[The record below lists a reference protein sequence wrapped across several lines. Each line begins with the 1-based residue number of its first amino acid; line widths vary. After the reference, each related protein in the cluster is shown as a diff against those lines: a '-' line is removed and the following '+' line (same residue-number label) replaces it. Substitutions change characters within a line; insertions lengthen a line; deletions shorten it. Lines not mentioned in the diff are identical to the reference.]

1 MPIELFTGL
10 PGNGKTAFMVEKLI
24 SESKKAER
32 PIIAAGI
39 DGLAPGL
46 AMILEDPKR
55 WNDIDPD
62 GFAACDCNASP
73 ELHAHKVPN
82 GSLIFIDE
90 AWKWFGHLHDAARQ
104 ATPKHVLD
112 LAEHRHR
119 GIDFV
124 WTTQAPNQIYPH
136 ARGLI
141 ARHTHVVRR
150 FGTRFVDLFSWEEL
164 NEDVKS
170 PAKREN
176 AMRAT
181 RALPNQV
188 FDQYKSATQH
198 TIKARLPLKLFVL
211 PVAVVLAVG
220 AGWYAYNKLKPA
232 ALTERMSGQGQSSP
246 QGEGGPDSQS
256 PASKRTSYATVDDYL
271 RAHTPRIHAMPWTAP
286 VYDGRDV
293 TSDPQ
298 LICVKSGAGL
308 DGNGDHKPAGCTC
321 LTEQGTAY
329 AMSRRDCEHNATK
342 GPVYNPYKERSQER
356 RGDEREDVAGAG
368 RGPAV
373 DGPARAAPAVQGI
386 NGDDLLQTRYGQF
399 RGTTPPADPAFG
411 G

>member
-10 PGNGKTAFMVEKLI
+10 PGNGKTAFMVERLI
-24 SESKKAER
+24 AESKKGER

-46 AMILEDPKR
+46 ATNLEDAR
-55 WNDIDPD
+55 NWNQVDPH
-62 GFAACDCNASP
+62 GVATCDCEASP
-73 ELHAHKVPN
+73 TIHAHVIPD
-82 GSLIFIDE
+82 GSLIFVDE
-90 AWKWFGHLHDAARQ
+90 AWKYFGHLHDASRQ

-112 LAEHRHR
+112 LAIHRHR

-150 FGTRFVDLFSWEEL
+150 FGTRFCDLFSWEEL

-170 PAKREN
+170 PAKREA

-198 TIKARLPLKLFVL
+198 TIKMRLPMKLFVI
-211 PVAVVLAVG
+211 PVAVVLALASG
-220 AGWYAYNKLKPA
+220 YFAFQKLKPDA
-232 ALTERMSGQGQSSP
+232 ITERITGKDPSAAQAAP
-246 QGEGGPDSQS
+246 GPSND
-256 PASKRTSYATVDDYL
+256 ADGKRKTYETAEDYL
-271 RAHTPRIHAMPWTAP
+271 KAHTPRIHAMPWTAP
-286 VYDGRDV
+286 VFDGRNV
-293 TSDPQ
+293 TADPQ
-298 LICVKSGAGL
+298 LICIKSGAGL
-308 DGNGDHKPAGCTC
+308 DGNGEFKKAGCTC

-329 AMSRRDCEHNATK
+329 AMTKADCERSATT
-342 GPVYNPYKERSQER
+342 GPAYNPYKERSEDRTRDRER
-356 RGDEREDVAGAG
+356 GPGAG
-368 RGPAV
+368 QRPAV
-373 DGPARAAPAVQGI
+373 MAAPAAAPPPLGV
-386 NGDDLLQTRYGQF
+386 NGDDPAQTRYGQF
-399 RGTTPPADPAFG
+399 RGTAPSADPAFG